1 MFDMCTFSE
10 GMVGVFSYGG
20 SAKMKLHDCQI
31 TNCRHVGVQ
40 AAGGQ
45 MEANLSNVVGSKD
58 VGLLVRGD
66 NTHVKFSMCKIL
78 DSGTWGVQTFGGSK
92 CTLFESQI
100 MRSGHAGV
108 LVTQRE
114 THAEIRGCQVT
125 ANAWQGVSVMCFGS
139 AHVEACDLKGNHSGC
154 IYVEN
159 DHKRTPATCE
169 QVCNVMD
176 NKEDPAS
183 Y

>member
-92 CTLFESQI
+92 CTLFESQVGRVPI
-100 MRSGHAGV
+100 KH
-108 LVTQRE
+108 
-114 THAEIRGCQVT
+114 
-125 ANAWQGVSVMCFGS
+125 
-139 AHVEACDLKGNHSGC
+139 LKTNTSFRLQHSGWPGFGGMGLL
-154 IYVEN
+154 V
-159 DHKRTPATCE
+159 
-169 QVCNVMD
+169 
-176 NKEDPAS
+176 
-183 Y
+183 